1 MKIEGYQ
8 YITHAIIP
16 RPWGIEC
23 RYTVADQD
31 GNHINDIV
39 MLSDGKEDEETIA
52 EKILYKLQSQAAVE
66 EEPPAKLYTEDEVNE
81 LLRDAWVLRVG
92 ETIKSLEDRRLKNG

>member
-1 MKIEGYQ
+1 MKIEGYA

-23 RYTVADQD
+23 RFTVADQD

-39 MLSDGKEDEETIA
+39 MLGDGSEDEETIA
-52 EKILYKLQSQAAVE
+52 GMILSKLQSQATVE
-66 EEPPAKLYTEDEVNE
+66 EEPPAKLYTEEEVNQ
-81 LLRDAWVLRVG
+81 LLKEAGALKEG
-92 ETIKSLEDRRLKNG
+92 ETIKGLKIGD